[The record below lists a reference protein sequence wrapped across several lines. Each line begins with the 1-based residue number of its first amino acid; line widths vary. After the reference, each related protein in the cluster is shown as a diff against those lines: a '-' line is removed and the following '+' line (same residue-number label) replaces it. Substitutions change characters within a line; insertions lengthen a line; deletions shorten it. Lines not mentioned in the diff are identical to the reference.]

1 MGLHLSSRL
10 PILPPSTTR
19 ERTPHGRP
27 TAQPLHHP
35 AGHQGW
41 PAAGGFIDRYVFPDG
56 ELTGS
61 GRIITEAPDIGLEVI
76 HEENLRHTTT
86 Y

>member
-1 MGLHLSSRL
+1 
-10 PILPPSTTR
+10 
-19 ERTPHGRP
+19 
-27 TAQPLHHP
+27 
-35 AGHQGW
+35 
-41 PAAGGFIDRYVFPDG
+41 VFPDG

-61 GRIITEAPDIGLEVI
+61 GRIVTEAPDIGLEVI